1 MYPTLSTL
9 VSMRTRLQ
17 KEGIVSTIGNAKAK
31 RIRKPRM
38 LYYRRA
44 IPYLSVNRVFCGDA

>member
-17 KEGIVSTIGNAKAK
+17 KEGIVSTIGQAKAK
-31 RIRKPRM
+31 KIRKPRM
-38 LYYRRA
+38 M
-44 IPYLSVNRVFCGDA
+44 